1 MKLFDILPPNFF
13 SVLASPNRQL
23 YIDALFLLQDCFS
36 AEELIIRRDYYAE
49 RLRERLGNTISAS
62 NIEEDAIGEEEDNNS
77 ELFAD
82 KASLII
88 RRLAKCGWVI
98 VEMIE
103 NQFDWQIFIPDYAS
117 DILNLLRHLTE
128 DRNEALER
136 NIRTAY
142 ALLKTAE
149 APEEKLE
156 ALEAAHDNFRDFE
169 KELIKVFTN
178 MKRYHQMS
186 TELENVNDLLNAFLT
201 NYQENIDRK
210 YISPLSR
217 SNSVE
222 RYRTEIKNIL
232 SAWTQSDDWKR
243 VELAWISKHSRNG
256 NIEAEKEIASEELK
270 RSIEYI
276 EERLDNSLPSLV
288 GKIKEKDS
296 IYKERTIARIKYKS
310 QSGKNVKKALLDLIK
325 ASSKNDN
332 LLEAMSSSFSLSSVS
347 IYDSHSL
354 YERREKE
361 RIESEEDLR
370 VDRSGIGENV
380 FNEIVDEMRSQI
392 SNDEI
397 DSFVLSAMGRENELR
412 TNGFG
417 IANMRDFMFFILSTI
432 RAEENDSPYYMENFS
447 SETVRINGASFP
459 DVIFRRRDV

>member
-128 DRNEALER
+128 DR
-136 NIRTAY
+136 T
-142 ALLKTAE
+142 
-149 APEEKLE
+149 
-156 ALEAAHDNFRDFE
+156 AHDNFRDFE